1 MLSSVTAQLKH
12 VTPAEIDVFT
22 GDGNA
27 RLRAHPRCV
36 LSSTP
41 EKITDRLQKIVLLQD
56 LVATLSETAMHWR
69 RTSRTTQFSRDFHKC
84 VL

>member
-22 GDGNA
+22 VDGNA
-27 RLRAHPRCV
+27 RLRADPRCV

-41 EKITDRLQKIVLLQD
+41 ENIINRLQKIALLQD
-56 LVATLSETAMHWR
+56 LVATLIETVMNR
-69 RTSRTTQFSRDFHKC
+69 TRTSRTTQFSRDFHKC